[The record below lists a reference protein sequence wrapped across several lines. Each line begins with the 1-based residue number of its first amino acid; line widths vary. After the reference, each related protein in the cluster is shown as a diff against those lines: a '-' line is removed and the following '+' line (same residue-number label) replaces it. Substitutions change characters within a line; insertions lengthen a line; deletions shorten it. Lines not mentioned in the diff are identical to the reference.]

1 MASIA
6 VAATAPVTHRAARAS
21 RAARDDGLTF
31 GKRKICQLPKRL
43 AAESGG
49 PLRRI
54 MGLLRRG
61 VNPNRLDGEALLD
74 VAGESADKA
83 AMQAPRKIICGTIAT
98 S

>member
-1 MASIA
+1 
-6 VAATAPVTHRAARAS
+6 V
-21 RAARDDGLTF
+21 RDGSFIF

-61 VNPNRLDGEALLD
+61 VNPRRPNGEALLD

>member
-1 MASIA
+1 
-6 VAATAPVTHRAARAS
+6 
-21 RAARDDGLTF
+21 
-31 GKRKICQLPKRL
+31 
-43 AAESGG
+43 
-49 PLRRI
+49 

>member
-1 MASIA
+1 VRVASD
-6 VAATAPVTHRAARAS
+6 T
-21 RAARDDGLTF
+21 L
-31 GKRKICQLPKRL
+31 GKRKIRQLPKRL
-43 AAESGG
+43 AAESGR

-61 VNPNRLDGEALLD
+61 VNAIRRVGSAALD

-83 AMQAPRKIICGTIAT
+83 AMQAPHKIICCFIAT